1 MGTATLTGGATV
13 SLKSLSPLLF
23 LLLPL
28 GAAAEQALEPD
39 HRQRLHDLL
48 VQDCGSCHGLR
59 MTGGLG
65 PSLTPEA
72 LAGKDRQGLEATVLQ
87 GRPGTAM
94 PAWRDLLDEREVA
107 WMIDQ
112 LLQGVEP

>member
-1 MGTATLTGGATV
+1 MARRIASVAAGAW
-13 SLKSLSPLLF
+13 
-23 LLLPL
+23 LLLVLPVTTL
-28 GAAAEQALEPD
+28 AAPPPQALTPE

-65 PSLTPEA
+65 PRLTPEA
-72 LAGKDRQGLEATVLQ
+72 LAGKDRDSLEATVLH

-94 PAWRDLLDEREVA
+94 PPWQGLLDQREVA

>member
-1 MGTATLTGGATV
+1 MCPRT
-13 SLKSLSPLLF
+13 PMI
-23 LLLPL
+23 LLLTALPL
-28 GAAAEQALEPD
+28 VLAAEPALDAD

-72 LAGKDRQGLEATVLQ
+72 LAGKDRHSLEASVLH

-94 PAWRDLLDEREVA
+94 PPWQGLLDEREVE